1 MKETDLIPCG
11 QEWGT
16 TLIRAHPI
24 IRGGKGGMCVPLCV
38 EIYTESCV
46 LNSGFGALIRAVG
59 SRANRSNNKEACRDL
74 SGRRLR
80 DVNAQ
85 KK

>member
-1 MKETDLIPCG
+1 
-11 QEWGT
+11 
-16 TLIRAHPI
+16 
-24 IRGGKGGMCVPLCV
+24 MCPQRDGHTKTSEV
-38 EIYTESCV
+38 EQRVVLTQMYMIVYMYTFIMHK
-46 LNSGFGALIRAVG
+46 LFLAGFGALIRAVG